1 LRSPGLS
8 PLDPVPETPPLNSWE
23 KEMAYAICRIAKLKN
38 GGAISASEQHTLRQ
52 RETPNADLT
61 KHNERFIGN
70 PPGSATLEQEVFD
83 RIGEQK
89 IRKDAVLCVEIL
101 MTASPEFFRPQD
113 QGKAGKWD
121 SQQLEVWKRAHHQWL
136 NQTFRDKIVR
146 AELHLDEAT
155 PHIHAY
161 LVPLDQKGKLNCKS
175 YFGDRKKLSQFQD
188 SYAQAMSPLG
198 LERGVKGSRATH
210 TQIKD
215 YYAAV
220 TKAPDLILTPEEIH
234 HQLADRQRV
243 IKENQE
249 LEQTAKALAQT
260 NEQLTQQLQTLQSQL
275 QTQQQET
282 TTWQQKYQAITAQL
296 REIPLT
302 HIAHE
307 LGLDPDPKD
316 KHKWRS
322 EDHAINITG
331 SKFYDFKHLK
341 GGGGAIDLVMYLE
354 KCNFT
359 EAVHWLQDRFGGPA
373 ALQTVTQ
380 QTEET
385 ISQRERQPFI
395 PPEVSEE
402 NWPPVREYLTQT
414 RGLPGK
420 LIDQLHQEGIL
431 YADERQNAVF
441 IRRSFE
447 GELMGASL
455 RGTAGKNNTFK
466 GLAPGTWRSQGWFY
480 TVAGGRGQ
488 DPIQRVVLT
497 ESAIDALSYQTLH
510 PPEKKT
516 LYLSMD
522 GAGFVPVDQLQRIP
536 QVTIALDRDQA
547 GEEMTSRLLEE
558 LPQASRQIPTCKD
571 WNEELKAQLQV
582 LQEQMRERQWNIQER
597 KQEKDFGLSR

>member
-1 LRSPGLS
+1 
-8 PLDPVPETPPLNSWE
+8 
-23 KEMAYAICRIAKLKN
+23 MAYAICRIAKLKN

-70 PPGSATLEQEVFD
+70 LPKTTSLEQEVFN

-121 SQQLEVWKRAHHQWL
+121 SQQLEVWKQAHQQWL
-136 NQTFRDKIVR
+136 NQTFGDKIVR

-188 SYAQAMSPLG
+188 SYAQAMAPLG

-220 TKAPDLILTPEEIH
+220 TKAPDLTLTPEEIH

-243 IKENQE
+243 IKENKE
-249 LEQTAKALAQT
+249 LEQTAKGLAQT
-260 NEQLTQQLQTLQSQL
+260 NEQLTRQLQALQTQL

-282 TTWQQKYQAITAQL
+282 STWQQKYQALTAQL
-296 REIPLT
+296 RELPLT
-302 HIAHE
+302 QVAHE

-316 KHKWRS
+316 KHKWKS
-322 EDHAINITG
+322 EDHTINITG

-354 KCNFT
+354 GCNFS
-359 EAVHWLQDRFGGPA
+359 EALHWLQDRFGEPA
-373 ALQTVTQ
+373 TLQTVTK
-380 QTEET
+380 QTKEM

-395 PPEVSEE
+395 PPEAREE
-402 NWPPVREYLTQT
+402 NWPPVREYLTQV

-420 LIDQLHQEGIL
+420 LIDQLYQEGIL

-447 GELMGASL
+447 GEVMGASL

-466 GLAPGTWRSQGWFY
+466 GLAPGTRRSQGWFY
-480 TVAGGRGQ
+480 TVAGGRDP

-497 ESAIDALSYQTLH
+497 ESAIDALSYRTLH
-510 PPEKKT
+510 PSEKKT
-516 LYLSMD
+516 LYLSTD
-522 GAGFVPVDQLQRIP
+522 GAGFVPVEQLERIP
-536 QVTIALDRDQA
+536 QITIALDRDQA
-547 GEEMTSRLLEE
+547 GEEMASRLLEE
-558 LPQASRQIPTCKD
+558 LPQANRQVPSCKD
-571 WNEELKAQLQV
+571 WNEDLKVKFQI
-582 LQEQMRERQWNIQER
+582 LQEQMREWQQWNQEQTQR
-597 KQEKDFGLSR
+597 RGFGFSR